1 VILTSTMIGE
11 DQPNANNQ
19 KLIAYN
25 DFLRSLAKERHY
37 PVADLNAEMQAALAA
52 AGSEIKGN
60 HLTVDG
66 VHMNPAGNE
75 MMATGVLKA
84 FGLTET
90 ELQKAHQ
97 KWLDIPSAV
106 ELTVKV
112 RVTLRQYETLA
123 GKGAAAKLTTDQL
136 ISEKLSSVLQSEAAG
151 K

>member
-1 VILTSTMIGE
+1 
-11 DQPNANNQ
+11 
-19 KLIAYN
+19 
-25 DFLRSLAKERHY
+25 
-37 PVADLNAEMQAALAA
+37 MQAAVAA
-52 AGSEIKGN
+52 VSPEIKGN

-84 FGLTET
+84 FGFTAS
-90 ELQKAHQ
+90 ELQKAHE

-112 RVTLRQYETLA
+112 RVNLRQYEALA
-123 GKGAAAKLTTDQL
+123 AKGAAAKRTTDQL
-136 ISEKLSSVLQSEAAG
+136 ISEKLSSVLQGEAA